1 MSVDLHIH
9 STMSDGTQT
18 PREIVAEAV
27 AKGLTAIAI
36 SDHDT
41 VAGVEVALEAARGTA
56 LTVAPAVEISTEH
69 DSAEVHILGY
79 YFDLEDAGLA
89 DKFAYVHDA
98 RLLRAEEIARKLRAL
113 GVLVTIEEIE
123 AESAG
128 ESLGRPHVAAA
139 LLRKGEV
146 ASMQEAFDRYIK
158 RGRPAYVPRY
168 KLTPFEA
175 VEAIL
180 GAGGCPV
187 LAHPGLGV
195 GDRIIRELA
204 GRGLVGIE
212 AWHSRHTPSHTRR
225 ALRFAEEFGLLV
237 TGGTDSHGPGGS
249 HPVAIGS
256 LEVPDEC
263 FDALLSW
270 ARDHNAH
277 IPN

>member
-1 MSVDLHIH
+1 
-9 STMSDGTQT
+9 MSDGTQT
-18 PREIVAEAV
+18 PREIVAEAA
-27 AKGLTAIAI
+27 AKGLKAVAI

-41 VAGVEVALEAARGTA
+41 VAGVEVAIEAARGTA
-56 LTVAPAVEISTEH
+56 LTVVPAVEISTEY
-69 DSAEVHILGY
+69 DSTEVHILGY
-79 YFDLEDAGLA
+79 YFDLTDAGLA
-89 DKFAYVHDA
+89 EKFAYVRNA
-98 RLLRAEEIARKLRAL
+98 RVLRAEEIARKLRAL
-113 GVLVTIEEIE
+113 GVSVTMEEIE

-146 ASMQEAFDRYIK
+146 TTIQEAFDRYIK

-180 GAGGCPV
+180 AAGGCPV

-195 GDRIIRELA
+195 GDRIIHA
-204 GRGLVGIE
+204 VVDSGVVGIE

-249 HPVAIGS
+249 HPVEVGS
-256 LEVPDEC
+256 LDVPDEC

-270 ARDHNAH
+270 ARAH
-277 IPN
+277 HAPVPDLSEEA